1 MKLYSDYHIHSKYS
15 KNGHCKS
22 ELEEIVVTAIDRGLK
37 EIAVSDH
44 GIRHFFYGT
53 SEKNII
59 KARKEIDIL
68 KEKYPEIDIKLGIEA
83 NLISYDGDTDITQV
97 IVDNCDVI
105 LVGIHFGVIFKGL
118 WGSIRFFKLNFLG
131 RFISPLRKYMAGVNT
146 DGLIKAM
153 EKYEIDIITHP
164 GDKVPVDIERLAQ
177 AAERTNTA
185 LEINNS
191 HRHLNVE
198 EIRTAS
204 KYKVDFYIG
213 SDAHVYEA
221 IGEFSDSCD
230 RIEKAGLE
238 KDRIVNLEV

>member
-22 ELEEIVVTAIDRGLK
+22 ELEEIVKTAIDKGLK

-44 GIRHFFYGT
+44 GIKHFIYGT

-68 KEKYPEIDIKLGIEA
+68 KEKYPEINIKLGIEA
-83 NLISYDGDTDITQV
+83 NLISYNGDTDITQV
-97 IVDNCDVI
+97 VVDNCDI
-105 LVGIHFGVIFKGL
+105 IQVGIHFGVLFKGL
-118 WGSIRFFKLNFLG
+118 WGNIRFFKLNFIG
-131 RFISPLRKYMAGVNT
+131 RFIKPLREYMTGINTEALIRSMDKY
-146 DGLIKAM
+146 D
-153 EKYEIDIITHP
+153 IDIITHP
-164 GDKVPVDIERLAQ
+164 GDKVPVDIERLAK

-191 HRHLNVE
+191 HRHLSVE
-198 EIRTAS
+198 EIKIAS

-213 SDAHVYEA
+213 SDAHVCEA
-221 IGEFSDSCD
+221 IGEFTDSYD
-230 RIEKAGLE
+230 RIKKAGL
-238 KDRIVNLEV
+238 KIDRIINLEV